1 MYSCTRA
8 YTTKQITKQ
17 IRVRR
22 CVPCSVVESR
32 IIGSSK
38 IGVWSRGCAGA
49 PANCSITRRCAERYA
64 EGSIGSLMTR
74 AYDARLGNGS
84 ARQRGGFAAARRR
97 ERPEAPFL
105 ATRNVYAEG

>member
-22 CVPCSVVESR
+22 CVPCSEVESR

-38 IGVWSRGCAGA
+38 IGVWSRGCAGGTGELLDN
-49 PANCSITRRCAERYA
+49 PTVRREVRRGVDRLANDPRVRRKVGEWV
-64 EGSIGSLMTR
+64 S
-74 AYDARLGNGS
+74 
-84 ARQRGGFAAARRR
+84 QAARRLR
-97 ERPEAPFL
+97 R
-105 ATRNVYAEG
+105 R